1 MHHNFLKMYN
11 MKISAAQDLVDF
23 ANTIMVYALLETVKL
38 RGFLLVGLFLSF
50 VLCEMQILLF
60 KGKL

>member
-1 MHHNFLKMYN
+1 